1 MPGGCPRENA
11 DGPYDAPVQD
21 MREDVEESE
30 TRRLLVVLFGGR
42 SAEHEVSCVSA
53 RHVLE
58 AVDSSRYE
66 VLPVGIDRDGR
77 WSLAQTAAEAL
88 AAGDLPERLDPS
100 GTAWDPLPG
109 LASLA
114 TDGPLVVFPLLHG
127 PLGEDGTVQ
136 GLLELADVPY
146 VGAGVL
152 GSALAMDKLA
162 TKEILAGH
170 GIPQVSH
177 RGVHVDDLGAPGSDA
192 RAALL
197 DGMLADL
204 GPSVFVKPANMGS
217 SIGVSRATD
226 TATLEEALRVAAGY
240 DEWLVVEEA
249 ISGREI
255 ELAVLGDRVPQVSGP
270 GEIRPGGD
278 FYDYADKYEDGA
290 AQLILDPDLDPETV
304 VTFQELA
311 ARAFMAV
318 RCSGMARVDFFLPDD
333 GRGPLVNEV
342 NTIPGFTPI
351 SMYPRLWQQAGL
363 TYPALIDRLVDLAV
377 GRHARRRRNTGR
389 SGR

>member
-1 MPGGCPRENA
+1 MTDKIRVGI
-11 DGPYDAPVQD
+11 
-21 MREDVEESE
+21 
-30 TRRLLVVLFGGR
+30 LFGGR
-42 SAEHEVSCVSA
+42 SAEHEVSVKSA
-53 RHVLE
+53 RSVLE
-58 AVDSSRYE
+58 AIDRDKYDVTMI
-66 VLPVGIDRDGR
+66 GIDRGGK
-77 WSLAQTAAEAL
+77 WL
-88 AAGDLPERLDPS
+88 AAGDATGVLQGGKVEGDDLLPAILDYA
-100 GTAWDPLPG
+100 GRRELTVRNAAGPG
-109 LASLA
+109 SVSSQQL
-114 TDGPLVVFPLLHG
+114 DVVFPILHG
-127 PLGEDGTVQ
+127 PFGEDGTVQ

-217 SIGVSRATD
+217 SIGVSRATA

-290 AQLILDPDLDPETV
+290 AQLILDPNLDPETV